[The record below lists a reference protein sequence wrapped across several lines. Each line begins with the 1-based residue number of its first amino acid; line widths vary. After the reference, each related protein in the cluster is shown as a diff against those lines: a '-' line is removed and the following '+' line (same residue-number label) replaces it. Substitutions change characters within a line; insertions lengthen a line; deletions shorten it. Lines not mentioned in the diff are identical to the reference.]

1 MFSEGRGIMRSWRSR
16 LLGTLIV
23 YAAGFA
29 TAVYALAPA
38 ESAGAT
44 QKPGTKA
51 TAQADAWKAR
61 SEQYAKAAGV
71 GLRQFVSFAEEK
83 AVQASEALQ
92 KKLAEK
98 QRGSGK

>member
-1 MFSEGRGIMRSWRSR
+1 MVSEGRVTRPGWRSR
-16 LLGTLIV
+16 LLSTLIV

-44 QKPGTKA
+44 PKSGTKT

-71 GLRQFVSFAEEK
+71 GLRKFVSFGEEK
-83 AVQASEALQ
+83 ALKASEALQ
-92 KKLAEK
+92 KKLAER
-98 QRGSGK
+98 QSGSGK